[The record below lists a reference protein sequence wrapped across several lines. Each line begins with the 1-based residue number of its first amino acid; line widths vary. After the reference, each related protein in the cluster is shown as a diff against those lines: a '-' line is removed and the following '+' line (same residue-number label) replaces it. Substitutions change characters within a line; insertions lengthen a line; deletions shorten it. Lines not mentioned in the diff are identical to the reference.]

1 MEKLFKNSVLE
12 KLFNSRSEELSY
24 KIIKNSKEYQELNKR
39 MENRIKQILNYVPGE
54 HYEAVEKDIDDFL
67 FDHVLKLAEFWNARY
82 YKIGFS
88 DGLRVKKEVEQSLEE
103 LANEQSIR

>member
-1 MEKLFKNSVLE
+1 MERLFKNSILE
-12 KLFNSRSEELSY
+12 KLFNSRSEELSH
-24 KIIKNSKEYQELNKR
+24 KIIKNSKEYQELIKC
-39 MENRIKQILNYVPGE
+39 MENRIKQILNYVSGE

-67 FDHVLKLAEFWNARY
+67 FDYVLNIAAFWNNRY

-103 LANEQSIR
+103 LTNG

>member
-1 MEKLFKNSVLE
+1 MNKLFENSLLE
-12 KLFNSRSEELSY
+12 KLFNSRSELSH
-24 KIIKNSKEYQELNKR
+24 KIIKNSKEYQKLIKS

-67 FDHVLKLAEFWNARY
+67 FDHVLNIAEFWNNRY

-103 LANEQSIR
+103 LTNG

>member
-1 MEKLFKNSVLE
+1 MNKLFENSLLE
-12 KLFNSRSEELSY
+12 KLFNSRSEELSH
-24 KIIKNSKEYQELNKR
+24 KIIKNSKEYQKLIKS

-67 FDHVLKLAEFWNARY
+67 FDHVLNIAEFWNNRY

-103 LANEQSIR
+103 LTNG

>member
-1 MEKLFKNSVLE
+1 MERLFKNSILE
-12 KLFNSRSEELSY
+12 KLFNSRSEEISH
-24 KIIKNSKEYQELNKR
+24 KIIKNSKEYQKLIKS

-67 FDHVLKLAEFWNARY
+67 FDHVLNLAEFWNNRY

-88 DGLRVKKEVEQSLEE
+88 DGLRVKREVEQSLEE
-103 LANEQSIR
+103 LTNG